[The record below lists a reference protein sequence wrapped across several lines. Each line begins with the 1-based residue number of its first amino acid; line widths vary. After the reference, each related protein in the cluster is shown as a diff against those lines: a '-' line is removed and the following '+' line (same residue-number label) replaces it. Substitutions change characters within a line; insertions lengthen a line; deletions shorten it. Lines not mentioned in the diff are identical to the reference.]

1 MGAWGKGHAVRGG
14 ALCLAL
20 LALVLS
26 GCGWGAEARWSE
38 EPKGPA
44 LLPDFAP
51 MPPEDIHTKVIG
63 GSWTVEFSSALV
75 NVGDGDFHAT
85 ADKGLDGEWRM
96 TQDFEH
102 ADGGASHEPSDAEP
116 VWGGDGH
123 EHWHVRRYVTYHLYA
138 LDDAGKESGD
148 PRTDHKVGFCI
159 YDFKRADLDLGPEDA
174 VYEREGCGSRDST
187 HLIMGLSPGWI
198 DYYHWNLP
206 GQSIPIDGLPD
217 GDYRIYA
224 VADEEGVFQEE
235 TTDNN
240 RTWVDFALS
249 TDAEERRMALVS
261 EVGPGP
267 E

>member
-1 MGAWGKGHAVRGG
+1 MGARGKGHAVGSGVLCAAFLLVSACGGG
-14 ALCLAL
+14 AD
-20 LALVLS
+20 
-26 GCGWGAEARWSE
+26 ARWSE
-38 EPKGPA
+38 EPAGQA

-51 MPPEDIHTKVIG
+51 APPEDIHTKLSG
-63 GSWTVEFSSALV
+63 DSWAVEFSSALV
-75 NVGDGDFHAT
+75 NVGEGDFHAT
-85 ADKGLDGEWRM
+85 ADHRLDGTWTM

-123 EHWHVRRYVTYHLYA
+123 EHWHVKRYVTYHLYA
-138 LDDAGKESGD
+138 LDEDGAETGE

-159 YDFKRADLDLGPEDA
+159 YDFERSDLDLGPDDA
-174 VYEREGCGSRDST
+174 VYERKGCGSEDST
-187 HLIMGLSPGWI
+187 HLVMGLSPGWV

-206 GQSIPIDGLPD
+206 GQSIPVDGLSD

-240 RTWVDFALS
+240 RTWVDFTLS
-249 TDAEERRMALVS
+249 TDTAGVRSALVS
-261 EVGPGP
+261 DVGPQP
-267 E
+267 A